1 MGFLHDLRD
10 PESDRSLSK
19 MMREKRFAFFRS
31 LVDPLPKPIRIL
43 DVGGTQDFWEAMDFV
58 SPDIASITVVNLK
71 APESRHA
78 NITTMDANACDM
90 PMFADGGFDVVF
102 SNSVI
107 EHVGELENQEAM
119 AREVQRVGKRYFV
132 QTPNLHFPIEPHYM
146 FPFFQFMPVGVKTWL
161 LMNFGIAWGGKI
173 KDRDAAVATANSVKL
188 LSGQRFTAMF
198 PDAEIYKEKV
208 LGLTKSF
215 TAFGGW

>member
-19 MMREKRFAFFRS
+19 MMREKRFSFFRS

-58 SPDIASITVVNLK
+58 SPDIANITVVNLK
-71 APESRHA
+71 APESRHE

-90 PMFADGGFDVVF
+90 PMFADGEFDVVF

-107 EHVGELENQEAM
+107 EHVGEFENQEAM
-119 AREVQRVGKRYFV
+119 AHEVQRVGTRYFV
-132 QTPNLHFPIEPHYM
+132 QTPNRHFPIEPHYM

-188 LSGQRFTAMF
+188 LSGQRFAAMF
-198 PDAEIYKEKV
+198 PGAEIYKEKV

>member
-19 MMREKRFAFFRS
+19 IMREKRFAFFRS

-58 SPDIASITVVNLK
+58 SPDVASITVVNLK